1 MKYTNRREALLLLE
15 DGTLYRGFALGK
27 TGTMGGELCFNT
39 GMTGY
44 QEIYTDPSYYGQIIV
59 NTTSHIGNYGTVSS
73 DQESS
78 KVKISG
84 LVCNYFSQIY
94 SRNTAEQSLQEY
106 LERSGIVGIHGVDT
120 RQIVKHIR
128 DRGAMNAI
136 ISSEILDEAELTVRL
151 RQVPPMDGLE
161 LSSEVSTK
169 VPYVLGAEDTD
180 LRIAV
185 LDLGIKKSILNNF
198 TARGGQFK
206 VFPAH
211 TTFREMENWKPS
223 GYFISNGPGDPAAM
237 PYAIQ
242 TVRDILAADKP
253 VFGIC
258 LGHQLLAQ
266 ASGISTFKMHNG
278 HRGLNHPVKNLIT
291 GKGEITSQNHGFGV
305 NGDAVRD
312 SANVQVTHLNLN
324 DNSVEGIRRK
334 DKLAFSVQYHP
345 ESSPGPHDSRYL
357 FDQFIRMI
365 REERPAFQET
375 ASYKL
380 S

>member
-59 NTTSHIGNYGTVSS
+59 NTTSHIGNYGTVPS

-106 LERSGIVGIHGVDT
+106 LERAGIVGIHGVDT

-128 DRGAMNAI
+128 NRGAMNAI
-136 ISSEILDEAELTVRL
+136 ISSEILDEAELTTRL
-151 RQVPPMDGLE
+151 REVPPMDGLE

-185 LDLGIKKSILNNF
+185 LDLGIKKSILSNF

-211 TTFREMENWKPS
+211 TTFREMEGWKPS

-253 VFGIC
+253 LFGIC

-266 ASGISTFKMHNG
+266 ASGIPTFKMHNG
-278 HRGLNHPVKNLIT
+278 HRGLNHPVKNLLT

-305 NGDAVRD
+305 NGDAVKD

-334 DKLAFSVQYHP
+334 GQAGVLGAVPPRIFPGAARFPLPVRPVHP
-345 ESSPGPHDSRYL
+345 DDPGRKAG
-357 FDQFIRMI
+357 IR
-365 REERPAFQET
+365 RSCFV
-375 ASYKL
+375 
-380 S
+380 